1 MLIDLHGK
9 TGLVTG
15 AAGGIGRASAIALAA
30 AGARVVVS
38 DLAARSD
45 DGQQTV
51 KAIREGGGD
60 AIFTACDV
68 TSATDWQSLIAETL
82 AWGGQLD
89 FAHNNAGIGF
99 PASLVDT
106 TEEEFQRVL
115 TVNTTSVWLGMK
127 YQIPAMLAA
136 GRGSI
141 VNTSSLAGLRGLA
154 HGSAYSASKHAVLG
168 LTRSASNEYANDGV
182 RVNAICPA
190 AVDTNMTAALPAELR
205 AQILVPQAMKRFAA
219 PREIG
224 YAVAWLCSDAASFI
238 TGVALP
244 VDGGASAS

>member
-1 MLIDLHGK
+1 MNVDGRSALY
-9 TGLVTG
+9 LVAMG
-15 AAGGIGRASAIALAA
+15 PLRLDYSAPSASAWRRRAVTWGVAIALALA
-30 AGARVVVS
+30 AGWFVLFSLR
-38 DLAARSD
+38 AARAR
-45 DGQQTV
+45 GQT
-51 KAIREGGGD
+51 K
-60 AIFTACDV
+60 
-68 TSATDWQSLIAETL
+68 L
-82 AWGGQLD
+82 
-89 FAHNNAGIGF
+89 
-99 PASLVDT
+99 
-106 TEEEFQRVL
+106 
-115 TVNTTSVWLGMK
+115 
-127 YQIPAMLAA
+127 AMLAA

-205 AQILVPQAMKRFAA
+205 AQILAPQAMKRFAA
-219 PREIG
+219 PQEIG
-224 YAVAWLCSDAASFI
+224 YAVAWLCSDAASFV